1 MVSCQAFF
9 SADKAVVRRSRV
21 AYGKDKKQFIHS
33 LHYDVHEYR
42 VGDKNSF
49 DNGGDYEPHVQ
60 IPVMLEP
67 QYPGEIGWQTDIISL
82 FDCIKKT
89 K

>member
-33 LHYDVHEYR
+33 LHYNVHEYR
-42 VGDKNSF
+42 VGN
-49 DNGGDYEPHVQ
+49 
-60 IPVMLEP
+60 
-67 QYPGEIGWQTDIISL
+67 
-82 FDCIKKT
+82 KT
-89 K
+89 LLTMVAIMNLAYKHPSW

>member
-1 MVSCQAFF
+1 MKRMEKTKNNLSIIYIM
-9 SADKAVVRRSRV
+9 KNRS
-21 AYGKDKKQFIHS
+21 YH
-33 LHYDVHEYR
+33 

-49 DNGGDYEPHVQ
+49 DNDGDYEPHVQ
-60 IPVMLEP
+60 IPVMLAP

>member
-1 MVSCQAFF
+1 VKRMEKTKNDLSIIYIMMN
-9 SADKAVVRRSRV
+9 RS
-21 AYGKDKKQFIHS
+21 YH
-33 LHYDVHEYR
+33 